1 MTYSIIA
8 RCQRTGEVGIA
19 LATYTLAVGRYCDGF
34 RAGTGVTM
42 SQASVRQVNNQIG
55 LDLLARGLDA
65 EEVLAELRRRDPF
78 PAFRQIGVIDR
89 HGNAACHSGTGARDW
104 KGHRVRPG
112 MVAMGNV
119 LLGPEV
125 VESMEAAFMAR
136 PSDALPERLL
146 LALERACEA
155 GGQSNG
161 ERRMPERSAA
171 LVVVADQ
178 PHPEIS
184 LRVDLHDHA
193 VHELRRLH
201 ERYRPYVSYYGQ
213 RDVDPAN
220 TPPQEIF
227 EEGFG
232 GQTYHEPVR

>member
-19 LATYTLAVGRYCDGF
+19 IATYTLAVGQYCDGL
-34 RAGTGVTM
+34 RAGVGVTM

-55 LDLLARGLDA
+55 LGLLAQGRGA
-65 EEVLAELRRRDPF
+65 EEVLAELQRRDPF
-78 PAFRQIGVIDR
+78 PAYRQIGVIDR

-119 LLGPEV
+119 LLGPQV
-125 VESMEAAFMAR
+125 VEAMETGFLAR
-136 PSDALPERLL
+136 PDDALADRLL
-146 LALERACEA
+146 LALERGCEA

-171 LVVVADQ
+171 LVVFADQ
-178 PHPEIS
+178 PHPALS

-193 VHELRRLH
+193 VHELRRVY
-201 ERYRPYVSYYGQ
+201 ERYRPYEAYYRQ
-213 RDVDPAN
+213 RDLDPAN
-220 TPPQEIF
+220 TPGQEIF
-227 EEGFG
+227 EAGFG
-232 GQTYHEPVR
+232 GQTYHRPVQ